1 MTGADSVTSIACFNK
16 SHEQQL
22 QLRRVFCFAR
32 TLLQFYARVPLRTLS
47 DPIRP
52 RAAGSTSPSPRGEAA
67 RTAQP
72 REALRRSLPCPA
84 LGAESG
90 ERGGGVAARPER
102 RRRRGLGCWRRCR
115 TAMSGR
121 WRAARRAAAVRETSG
136 GRSGT
141 AAPTTASTATG
152 AAGEGPRERTFPG
165 PARCQPLDS
174 AFIFSFPLRKDP
186 VFFSSHNF
194 LISCSITPSGRTF
207 PQRSFCLQAKAC

>member
-1 MTGADSVTSIACFNK
+1 MSSSCSCAG
-16 SHEQQL
+16 
-22 QLRRVFCFAR
+22 CFALLVR
-32 TLLQFYARVPLRTLS
+32 SFSSTLGYRYAHCQIQSAPELRA
-47 DPIRP
+47 PHPPHPAGER
-52 RAAGSTSPSPRGEAA
+52 RAPHSRGRRWGAA
-67 RTAQP
+67 
-72 REALRRSLPCPA
+72 CPA
-84 LGAESG
+84 RPSGRRAEN
-90 ERGGGVAARPER
+90 GGGVAARPER

-121 WRAARRAAAVRETSG
+121 WRAARRAAVVRETSG